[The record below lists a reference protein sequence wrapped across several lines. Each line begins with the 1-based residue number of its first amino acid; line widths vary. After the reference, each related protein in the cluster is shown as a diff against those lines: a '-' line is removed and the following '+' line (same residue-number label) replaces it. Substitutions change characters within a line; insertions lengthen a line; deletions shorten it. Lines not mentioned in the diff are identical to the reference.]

1 VSCLLYGYSITYNV
15 TQQRAS
21 FLVFQNSM
29 KCARLSAGATIEMLK
44 AVVSDQIT
52 NGLAVIRFVD
62 FNIKTLFGFIL
73 IAFSFIL
80 SVR

>member
-1 VSCLLYGYSITYNV
+1 
-15 TQQRAS
+15 
-21 FLVFQNSM
+21 M